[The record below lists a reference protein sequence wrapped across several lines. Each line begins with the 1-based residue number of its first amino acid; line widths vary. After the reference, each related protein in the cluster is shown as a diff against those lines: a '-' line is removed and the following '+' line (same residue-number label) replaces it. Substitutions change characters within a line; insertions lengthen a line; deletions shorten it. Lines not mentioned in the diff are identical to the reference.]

1 MFIVLHAA
9 PADTVSKGLP
19 QQELLSGHSS
29 RGGTG
34 AAAQCTEQRPGGA
47 LIPDAAGAGDHL
59 FTLEEAVCKFEVPH
73 WKSCN
78 VPCDCWIN
86 SPEGFFSNCCAEH
99 KAARPCP
106 VSWLAA
112 AEAGLLQASHL
123 EKCPC

>member
-29 RGGTG
+29 RGGGTG

-59 FTLEEAVCKFEVPH
+59 FTLEEAVCKFEV
-73 WKSCN
+73 CIGDL
-78 VPCDCWIN
+78 VM
-86 SPEGFFSNCCAEH
+86 
-99 KAARPCP
+99 CP
-106 VSWLAA
+106 VIV
-112 AEAGLLQASHL
+112 G
-123 EKCPC
+123 